1 MLNFCNE
8 IVLFNRAH
16 SFVSCPCLYPGNHHE
31 LANMSAIE
39 IKSAQ
44 RDDIHAFPVVPELH
58 REIDLIDL
66 MSTLY
71 SAKKTIIVATLAA
84 AFAGLVISFILP
96 QKWTSQ
102 AIVTPP
108 EAAQLIELRRAMVE
122 LTALDAAPKI
132 DAEHVYQNFLKD
144 FDSQALRE
152 EYLAKSDY
160 VKQLIG
166 ATDSVDQVKLR
177 RAIQLISGKFMAVNK
192 ADTKGSDSTPY
203 TAWMLSFTGPNPEE
217 AQDVLNGYIQFIGQ
231 RATQDVLQNLRYAVE
246 LKFAVEKDKLQLDR
260 INLEN
265 QHKVNIQRLGYS
277 LDVANAA
284 GIKKPVYSN
293 GQAVKDD
300 PDYSV
305 ALGADGLA
313 EKLKIESSL
322 KDVAE
327 LNASVQN
334 RQYYLSKLQ
343 QVKVNDV
350 DFQPFRYQMNPSLPM
365 KKDGLGKSLIVTLAA
380 LMGLIGACGA
390 VLLKN
395 AVSGRKK
402 NIEIV

>member
-1 MLNFCNE
+1 
-8 IVLFNRAH
+8 
-16 SFVSCPCLYPGNHHE
+16 
-31 LANMSAIE
+31 MSAIE
-39 IKSAQ
+39 LKNAPLEEV
-44 RDDIHAFPVVPELH
+44 RVFPVVNGSNQ
-58 REIDLIDL
+58 EIDLINL
-66 MSTLY
+66 LGTLY
-71 SAKKTIIVATLAA
+71 TAKKTIISLTAAA
-84 AFAGLVISFILP
+84 AFAGLMVSFLLP
-96 QKWTSQ
+96 QKWSSR
-102 AIVTPP
+102 AVVTPP
-108 EAAQLIELRRAMVE
+108 EASQLIELRRAMVE
-122 LTALDAAPKI
+122 LTVLDVANNV

-152 EYLAKSDY
+152 EYLANSEY
-160 VKQLIG
+160 VK
-166 ATDSVDQVKLR
+166 KLANAADAGDNSKLH
-177 RAIQLISGKFMAVNK
+177 RAIQETSAKFKAVNN
-192 ADTKGSDSTPY
+192 ADPKLTDATPY
-203 TAWMLSFTGPNPEE
+203 TSWSLSFTGPNPEE
-217 AQDVLNGYIQFIGQ
+217 SQEVLSGYIRFIAQRVNQDV
-231 RATQDVLQNLRYAVE
+231 VQNLRYALE
-246 LKFAVEKDKLQLDR
+246 LKSAVEKDKLQLDK

-277 LDVANAA
+277 LEVANAA

-334 RQYYLSKLQ
+334 REYYLTKLSE
-343 QVKVNDV
+343 VKVNDV

-365 KKDGLGKSLIVTLAA
+365 KKEGPGKSIVVVLAA
-380 LMGLIGACGA
+380 LIGLIAASGF
-390 VLLKN
+390 VLLRN

-402 NIEIV
+402 TLEII